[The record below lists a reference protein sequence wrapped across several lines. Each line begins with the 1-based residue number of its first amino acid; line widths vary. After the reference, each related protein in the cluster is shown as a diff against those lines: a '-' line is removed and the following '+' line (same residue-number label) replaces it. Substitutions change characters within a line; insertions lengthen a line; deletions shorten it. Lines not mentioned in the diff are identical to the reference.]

1 MLLIIFKVHIKH
13 KDLMLATLGVKAMIS
28 KPLFFLFR
36 VKAVKYGYFH
46 IQQNH
51 WLGIEKN
58 SVSCLVD

>member
-51 WLGIEKN
+51 
-58 SVSCLVD
+58 